1 VPGPGGSIAL
11 GSDHAGLAIK
21 REVASKLSMLGRK
34 FIDLGTNSDASVDYP
49 DFAAA
54 VSEGVAAGQHEL
66 GILVCG
72 TGIGM
77 SIAANKVPGIRAAL
91 CDNELEAQLARAH
104 NDANVLCL
112 GGRIVG
118 PALAGAIVERF
129 LTTSFEGGRHQGRL
143 DKIAALQR
151 QSGQARKDSP

>member
-1 VPGPGGSIAL
+1 
-11 GSDHAGLAIK
+11 
-21 REVASKLSMLGRK
+21 
-34 FIDLGTNSDASVDYP
+34 
-49 DFAAA
+49 
-54 VSEGVAAGQHEL
+54 
-66 GILVCG
+66 
-72 TGIGM
+72 M

-143 DKIAALQR
+143 DKIAALHDGSPAKR
-151 QSGQARKDSP
+151 GRTANDAGRTPRSSTRSRRRSSARRRGSS